1 MSQNTIYFPFYD
13 PPHTGGDFVNIEH
26 ITALNRFGFNAKALY
41 LSSDL
46 GYLQFPV
53 PTVKSAGLN
62 VTEHDIMVVPEL
74 HRRLFNQLKS
84 VDCMK
89 VMHNQAPYYTF
100 LGFESVRH
108 LNEYPLTHIITCS
121 EFAKKMLRELGVT
134 KPILLVRPYIPSFF
148 SPAEKRL
155 QIAFAPRKRPIETSF
170 IVGTFKSRFPDLAH
184 IPWVSLVNVSRQA
197 CAEAMAQS
205 AIYAAFPRL
214 EALGLMN
221 LEAMASGCHVVGYT
235 GNGGDEYATDDNGTW
250 IKEGDYETFAVK
262 LKEACDL
269 VLSKAPNRYVENGIA
284 TARRYSQ
291 EAFDQQLKD
300 AYLQI
305 MGPMAD
311 KFRI

>member
-1 MSQNTIYFPFYD
+1 MSQNTIYFPYYGR
-13 PPHTGGDFVNIEH
+13 PHSGGDFVNIEH

-53 PTVKSAGLN
+53 PTVKAAGLKI
-62 VTEHDIMVVPEL
+62 TAHDIMVVPEL
-74 HRRLFNQLKS
+74 HGGLFNKLKS
-84 VDCMK
+84 IDCMK

-100 LGFESVRH
+100 FGFETVRH

-134 KPILLVRPYIPSFF
+134 KPILLVRPSIPSYF

-155 QIAFAPRKRPIETSF
+155 QIAFTPYKRTFETSF
-170 IVGTFKSRFPDLAH
+170 VAGIFKSRFPELAH
-184 IPWVSLVNVSRQA
+184 IPWVRLTDMSRQA

-205 AIYAAFPRL
+205 AVYAAFPRL
-214 EALGLMN
+214 EALSLMS
-221 LEAMASGCHVVGYT
+221 LEAMASGCHLVGYT
-235 GNGGDEYATDDNGTW
+235 GNGGDEYATDDNGFW
-250 IKEGDYETFAVK
+250 IEEGDHATFAVK

-269 VLSKAPNRYVENGIA
+269 VSSKAPNRYVENGLL
-284 TARRYSQ
+284 TARGYSQ
-291 EAFDQQLKD
+291 EAFEQQLSD
-300 AYLQI
+300 VYMHI

-311 KFRI
+311 RYRI